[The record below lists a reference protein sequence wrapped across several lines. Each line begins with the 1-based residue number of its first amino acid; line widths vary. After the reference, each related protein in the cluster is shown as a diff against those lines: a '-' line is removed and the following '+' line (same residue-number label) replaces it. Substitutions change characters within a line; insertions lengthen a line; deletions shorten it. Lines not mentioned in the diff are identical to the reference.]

1 VKFASS
7 GPKRVK
13 RVAKASLLIG
23 AGDTELSE
31 NGYANCRFA
40 SNLEV
45 NVLYCDGGKLI
56 VQDAI

>member
-1 VKFASS
+1 M
-7 GPKRVK
+7 
-13 RVAKASLLIG
+13 G

-31 NGYANCRFA
+31 NGYTNCRFA

-45 NVLYCDGGKLI
+45 NILYCDGGKLI

>member
-1 VKFASS
+1 MSKMHVH
-7 GPKRVK
+7 
-13 RVAKASLLIG
+13 AKASLLVG

-31 NGYANCRFA
+31 NGYTNCRFA
-40 SNLEV
+40 SNLEL